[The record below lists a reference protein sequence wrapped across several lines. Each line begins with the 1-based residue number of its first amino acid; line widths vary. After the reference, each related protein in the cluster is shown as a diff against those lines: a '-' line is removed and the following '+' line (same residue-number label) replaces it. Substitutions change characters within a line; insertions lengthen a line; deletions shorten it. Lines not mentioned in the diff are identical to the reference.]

1 MTEKKDRYDGGGARK
16 PGGTDGGQLGGA
28 GSPSARGSSE
38 DAGPTG
44 GPGSSRASQPR
55 AETAGTGLLPA
66 VSLPKGGGALHGIG
80 EKFATNAATGTGAL
94 TVPIAT
100 SPGRGGVGPALQ
112 LAYDSGAG
120 NGPFGLGW
128 TLSVPSI
135 TRKTDKGLPRY
146 HDGEDSDVFILSGAE
161 DLVPVRV
168 ADGTSTRLD
177 VTDRGDYRVQRFR
190 PRVEGLFARIERWT
204 QRATGDAYWRA
215 ITRDNAVSVY
225 GQSAQ
230 ARIADPEHPERVF
243 TWLLEETRDDRGNV
257 IRYRYKAEDAAGVD
271 PGLASEANRFVRQP
285 DGARRFA
292 ATAQRYLKRIQ
303 YGNRTPV
310 ARDQPAP
317 VNDTDWLFEVVLDY
331 GEHDAAAPTP
341 AEAVAWP
348 VRPDPF
354 SRHRATFEVRTYR
367 LCRRVLMFHRFAELG
382 TAPCL
387 VRSTDF
393 SYADARVRTPDGAFD
408 QGPVASYLASVIQA
422 GYVRTG
428 SGYERAAQPPLALG
442 YTQPVVHDQLQVLSG
457 DRASGVPDGPRG
469 AGAQWVDLDGEGIP
483 GALTATDRAWYY
495 RANLGGGELGPAVV
509 QRSVPAAVEL
519 GAGAQLSDLD
529 GDGNLDLVNYAPSLA
544 GFFARTAEH
553 DWAPFAPLGQLPAI
567 DWNDPNLRFLDLD
580 GDGFPDV
587 LITEDDAFVW
597 YRSRAKDG
605 FDPAVRTRQPHQE
618 LDGPVLVFAD
628 PTEAIQLADMTGDG
642 LVDLVRVRNG
652 EVCYWPNLGYGRFG
666 RKVTLDHGP
675 RFDTADR
682 FTATRVRFADI
693 DGSGTSDI
701 VYLGTGGVAVYFNRS
716 GNALSAALRVRSLP
730 RIDGLSQ
737 LAIVDL
743 LGQGTSC
750 LVWTS
755 SDPGVATPVA
765 YVDLMGGQKPHLLAS
780 VVNNLGG
787 ETRIDH
793 APSTQFYL
801 QDKAEGRPWLTRL
814 AFPVHVI
821 ERVEHIDHVAGTS
834 VVSRFRYHHGFF
846 DGHEREFHGFA
857 RVEQWDAESFT
868 GDLDL
873 PPVRTVTWFHTGA
886 WLERERL
893 ELAVAQEYY
902 QGDSQA
908 PLLPDT
914 VIPSGL
920 TVREEREAARAM
932 RGQILRQ
939 EIYAEDGM
947 PESVHPYSV
956 SERSYQIRLLQHVAG
971 MQHAVFFVH
980 PGETIDLHYERR
992 PDDPRT
998 QHQVV
1003 LAVDDFGNVTQSAA
1017 IGYPRRVADEAE
1029 QGRLW
1034 IAVTD
1039 AAVAN
1044 RASELDAY
1052 RVGVA
1057 ISSQLGELTGLAA
1070 PSHGLITAGA
1080 LSAAIAAATE
1090 IPFEVTASGT
1100 AMQRR
1105 TVKRQRT
1112 LYYRDD
1118 LSGPLA
1124 LGAIESRALPYESYQ
1139 QAFTPGLVTQVYGDR
1154 VTDGDLTGPGAYVL
1168 QDGVW
1173 WAPSGRVIPDPAQFY
1188 APVEAIDPFGQHTQ
1202 MRYDGYALLPVEIQD
1217 PLGNRTTVGLRDT
1230 TGAITQGG
1238 NDYRVLAPV
1247 LITDPNRNRSAI
1259 ALDAL
1264 GMVIETAVMGKDGAG
1279 EGDTLADPTTR
1290 LEYDLHAW
1298 QNTGQPVFVH
1308 TLAREQHGAGNPR
1321 WQESYCY
1328 SDGTGRE
1335 VMTKVQAEPGPVPV
1349 LDGDGHIVRNP
1360 DGTPQTQV
1368 VTSRWV
1374 GTGRTV
1380 FDNKG
1385 NPVKKYEPFF
1395 SATFAYEDERELVEW
1410 GVTPI
1415 VRYDPLG
1422 RVIRTD
1428 FPDGTNAR
1436 VVFDAWSAERW
1447 DQDDTVAGTPW
1458 LARMQAGS
1466 AADQRAASLALAHA
1480 GTPAVSKLDAL
1491 GRMFLTI
1498 ADNGT
1503 AGQYQTRTAFD
1514 IEGNALAVTDARG
1527 IATVAQTPDLLGRA
1541 LRASSADAGE
1551 SRELPD
1557 AAGKPA
1563 LEWTARDHRRRRVF
1577 DALQRP
1583 THLFVRPGAGTEQL
1597 AERTVYGEIHPD
1609 AENRNLRGVV
1619 HESYDGAGVAITARR
1634 DLDGNAIEV
1643 SRRLAADYHAAPDW
1657 TPLANL
1663 TVLSQIEAA
1672 AASLLDPETFTT
1684 TSAFDALGR
1693 VVSRTTPDASQ
1704 AQPTYNAA
1712 GLLERLDVHIRGA
1725 GTGAA
1730 VTFVQNIDYNARGQ
1744 RERIEHGN
1752 GTICEYE
1759 YDPQTF
1765 RLTRQRT
1772 TRTGDGKLLQDLRY
1786 EYDPV
1791 GNIVQV
1797 SDAVS
1802 YGNPDVSADGL
1813 YTYDA
1818 IYQLTTAQ
1826 GREHPGQ
1833 QPGAADADLLVLD
1846 HPNDLATL
1854 RRYQETY
1861 AYDAVG
1867 NLEQVSHQPL
1877 GTGPSGWT
1885 RVYHYATDSNRLLG
1899 TSLPGD
1905 APGVFSAAY
1914 TYDAAGNMIT
1924 MPHLAQLGWD
1934 HEQRF
1939 VLADRGGG
1947 GEVYFAYDASGQRVR
1962 KAYDHG
1968 GFVEER
1974 IYLDGYELYRN
1985 RNRTTGAVAL
1995 ERQTLHV
2002 RDAARVAVLV
2012 ETKTIDTSIPGFTPT
2027 TRQRYQV
2034 ANHLGSTAAEL
2045 DASGGVIT
2053 YEEYFP
2059 YGGTSWQ
2066 ATAST
2071 TDVSARRYRYTG
2083 KERDDETGLYY
2094 HGARYYAAWLGRWTS
2109 ADPAGFVDGVNLY
2122 RYGRNNPIGFLDP
2135 DGRESKQQA
2144 WLREFRAQYPKLE
2157 NIGRVVGTHDPG
2169 VLTENGI
2176 RVTLIKGNFLEPRK
2190 FYERKAAA
2198 FLAYQGYIHYAELV
2212 EAGQDAAAVH
2222 LALALKEKTGRDLP
2236 RDNELDLDHYVDWST
2251 NARVAR
2257 EGAQL
2262 ALAAGEVGEMY
2273 GGMARAKPPVEPT
2286 PPPQGNATPPPGNA
2300 AAPAAATTTQLTTG
2314 QIGAL
2319 GEREAVTYLQ
2329 SNGYSNIRPI
2339 QNGSGHGI
2347 DLVAADR
2354 NGATEF
2360 FEVKSTTG
2368 SSAPSLSPDQRS
2380 MQGFVTSRLDRAAS
2394 GAGAWRNV
2402 APAVRADAAA
2412 LRQQIRSGTLQV
2424 RGQVLEVTGVG
2435 TATPTV
2441 TPRTW

>member
-1 MTEKKDRYDGGGARK
+1 
-16 PGGTDGGQLGGA
+16 
-28 GSPSARGSSE
+28 
-38 DAGPTG
+38 
-44 GPGSSRASQPR
+44 
-55 AETAGTGLLPA
+55 
-66 VSLPKGGGALHGIG
+66 LHGIG
-80 EKFATNAATGTGAL
+80 EKFTTNAATGTGAL
-94 TVPIAT
+94 SVPIAT
-100 SPGRGGVGPALQ
+100 SSGRGGAEIALQ
-112 LAYDSGAG
+112 LDYDSGAG

-128 TLSVPSI
+128 SLSVPSI
-135 TRKTDKGLPRY
+135 TRKTDKGLPHY
-146 HDGEDSDVFILSGAE
+146 LDTEDSDIFLLSGAE

-168 ADGTSTRLD
+168 PDGASTRLD
-177 VTDRGDYRVQRFR
+177 FADRGDHRVQRFR

-204 QRATGDAYWRA
+204 HHVTGDTHWRA
-215 ITRDNAVSVY
+215 ITRDNLLSVY

-230 ARIADPEHPERVF
+230 ARIADPDHPGRVF

-257 IRYRYKAEDAAGVD
+257 TCYRYKAEDAAGVD
-271 PGLASEANRFVRQP
+271 AGLASEANRFVRQP
-285 DGARRFA
+285 DGSRRFV

-303 YGNRTPV
+303 YGNRVPV

-317 VNDTDWLFEVVLDY
+317 ANDTDWLFEVVFDY

-341 AEAVAWP
+341 AEAVPWP

-354 SRHRATFEVRTYR
+354 SRHRATFEVRMYR

-382 TAPCL
+382 TTPCL

-393 SYADARVRTPDGAFD
+393 AYADARVRTPDGAFD
-408 QGPVASYLASVIQA
+408 QGPVASYLASVTQA
-422 GYVRTG
+422 GYLRTG
-428 SGYERAAQPPLALG
+428 NAYERAALPALELG
-442 YTQPVVHDQLQVLSG
+442 YTQPIVHDVLQVMAR

-469 AGAQWVDLDGEGIP
+469 TGAQWVDLDGEGIP

-495 RANLGGGELGPAVV
+495 RANLGAGELALPVR
-509 QRSVPAAVEL
+509 QHSLPAAAEL
-519 GAGAQLSDLD
+519 GAGAQLTDLD
-529 GDGNLDLVNYAPSLA
+529 GDGNLDLVSYAPSLA
-544 GFFARTAEH
+544 GYFARAPVR
-553 DWAPFAPLGQLPAI
+553 DWAPFVPLGQLPAI

-587 LITEDDAFVW
+587 LITQDDAFVW
-597 YRSRAKDG
+597 HRSRAKDG
-605 FDPAVRTRQPHQE
+605 LDPAVRVRQPRQE
-618 LDGPVLVFAD
+618 LDGPALVFAD
-628 PTEAIQLADMTGDG
+628 PLETIQLADMTGDG

-652 EVCYWPNLGYGRFG
+652 EICYWPNLGYGRFG
-666 RKVTLDHGP
+666 RKVTLDHSP

-701 VYLGTGGVAVYFNRS
+701 LYLGTDGVSVYFNRS

-730 RIDGLSQ
+730 RTDALSR
-737 LAIVDL
+737 LTVVDL

-755 SDPGVATPVA
+755 TDPGVTTPLA

-780 VVNNLGG
+780 VINNLGG

-801 QDKAEGRPWLTRL
+801 QDKAEGQPWLTRL
-814 AFPVHVI
+814 GFPVHVI
-821 ERVEHIDHVAGTS
+821 ERIEHLDHVAGTS
-834 VVSRFRYHHGFF
+834 LVTRFRYHHGFF
-846 DGHEREFHGFA
+846 DGQEREFHGFA

-868 GDLDL
+868 GDLDV

-893 ELAVAQEYY
+893 ERALAREYY
-902 QGDSQA
+902 QGDAQA

-939 EIYAEDGM
+939 EIYAEDGL

-956 SERSYQIRLLQHVAG
+956 SERSYEIRLLQHTAVA
-971 MQHAVFFVH
+971 QHAVFFVH
-980 PGETIDLHYERR
+980 STETVDAHHERR

-998 QHQVV
+998 QHQLM
-1003 LAVDDFGNVTQSAA
+1003 LAVDDFGNVTRSAA
-1017 IGYPRRVADEAE
+1017 IGYPRRVPDESE
-1029 QGRLW
+1029 QGRMW

-1044 RASELDAY
+1044 HPDELDWY
-1052 RVGVA
+1052 RIGVS
-1057 ISSQLGELTGLAA
+1057 ISSQTSELTGLAA
-1070 PSHGLITAGA
+1070 PTSGLIAAGA
-1080 LSAAIAAATE
+1080 LRAAIAAAAE
-1090 IPFEVTASGT
+1090 IPFEATASG
-1100 AMQRR
+1100 AVLQRR
-1105 TVKRQRT
+1105 TGKRQRT

-1118 LSGPLA
+1118 LTGPLA
-1124 LGAIESRALPYESYQ
+1124 LGAIESRAIPYESYQ

-1154 VTDGDLTGPGAYVL
+1154 VTSDDLTGGAHVL

-1173 WAPSGRVIPDPAQFY
+1173 WAPSGRAIHDPAQFY
-1188 APVEAIDPFGQHTQ
+1188 LPVEAIDPFGQHTV
-1202 MRYDGYALLPVEIQD
+1202 MRYDAHALLPLEAQD

-1238 NDYRVLAPV
+1238 NDYRVLGPV

-1264 GMVIETAVMGKDGAG
+1264 GMVIKTAAMGKDGAG
-1279 EGDTLADPTTR
+1279 EGDTLDDPTTR
-1290 LEYDLHAW
+1290 LEYDLQAW
-1298 QNTGQPVFVH
+1298 QTSGQPVFVH

-1321 WQESYCY
+1321 WQESYGY
-1328 SDGTGRE
+1328 TDGSGRE

-1349 LDGDGHIVRNP
+1349 LDADGHLVRNP
-1360 DGTPQTQV
+1360 DGTPRTQV

-1415 VRYDPLG
+1415 LRYDPIG
-1422 RVIRTD
+1422 RLIRTD
-1428 FPDGTNAR
+1428 FPDGSNAR
-1436 VVFDAWSAERW
+1436 VVFDAWTQETW
-1447 DQDDTVAGTPW
+1447 DQNDTVAGTPW

-1466 AADQRAASLALAHA
+1466 AADQRAAALALAHA
-1480 GTPAVSKLDAL
+1480 GTPTLGKLDAL
-1491 GRMFLTI
+1491 ARTFLTI

-1503 AGQYQTRTAFD
+1503 AGRYQTRTAFD
-1514 IEGNALAVTDARG
+1514 LEGNALAITDPRG
-1527 IATVAQTPDLLGRA
+1527 IATVTQVPDMLGRTLHA
-1541 LRASSADAGE
+1541 VSADAGE
-1551 SRELPD
+1551 SRALPD

-1563 LEWTARDHRRRRVF
+1563 LEWTARGDRRRRGY

-1583 THLFVRPGAGTEQL
+1583 THLFVQLATRTEQL
-1597 AERTVYGEIHPD
+1597 AERTVYGESHPD
-1609 AENRNLRGVV
+1609 AENRNLRGVA
-1619 HESYDGAGVAITARR
+1619 HESYDGAGVMVTVRR
-1634 DLDGNAIEV
+1634 DLDGNVIEV

-1663 TVLSQIEAA
+1663 TVLADIDAA
-1672 AASLLDPETFTT
+1672 AASLLDVETFPATA
-1684 TSAFDALGR
+1684 AFDALGR
-1693 VVSRTTPDASQ
+1693 VVSRTTPDGSQ
-1704 AQPTYNAA
+1704 TLPAYNAA
-1712 GLLERLDVHIRGA
+1712 GLLERLDVHVRGA
-1725 GTGAA
+1725 GATT
-1730 VTFVQNIDYNARGQ
+1730 TFVQNIDYNARGQ

-1765 RLTRQRT
+1765 RLARQHT

-1813 YTYDA
+1813 YTYDP
-1818 IYQLTTAQ
+1818 IYQLVTAE

-1833 QPGAADADLLVLD
+1833 QPGAGDADLLVLD
-1846 HPNDLATL
+1846 HPNDLQTL

-1861 AYDAVG
+1861 TYDPVG

-1877 GTGPSGWT
+1877 GSGPSGWT
-1885 RVYHYATDSNRLLG
+1885 RQYHYATDSNRLLG

-1905 APGVFSAAY
+1905 AGGTFSAVY
-1914 TYDAAGNMIT
+1914 THDAAGNLIT

-1934 HEQRF
+1934 HDQRLVF
-1939 VLADRGGG
+1939 ADRGGG
-1947 GEVYFAYDASGQRVR
+1947 GQIYVAYDAAGQRVR
-1962 KAYDHG
+1962 KAYEHG

-1985 RNRTTGAVAL
+1985 RNLATRAVAL

-2002 RDAARVAVLV
+2002 SDAARLAALV
-2012 ETKTIDTSIPGFTPT
+2012 ETRTIDTSIPGFTPA
-2027 TRQRYQV
+2027 TRQRYQL
-2034 ANHLGSTAAEL
+2034 ANHLDSTAAEL
-2045 DASGGVIT
+2045 DDTGGVIT

-2066 ATAST
+2066 AAAST

-2083 KERDDETGLYY
+2083 HERDDETGLYY

-2109 ADPAGFVDGVNLY
+2109 ADPAGLVDGTNLY
-2122 RYGRNNPIGFLDP
+2122 RYVRNNPVGSTDP
-2135 DGRESKQQA
+2135 DGQQTDDSPDPDKPPLDLGPSFEDPGMKAALDHAQQA
-2144 WLREFRAQYPKLE
+2144 LDVNNPRYRSIPVDDGTELRPDLGVPEVAKFDRHATERQNAAEIGITDLDREFTGPTGERFKALVEDAARKVDL
-2157 NIGRVVGTHDPG
+2157 DPG
-2169 VLTENGI
+2169 LLAASLLAEVARNRYFRPQQTTFVIGTDDLLQPENQAVIQQYKNIYPAFGEIHVRPNGFDINEQGRSVPRGIFPGSEAVLVSAIYLKLGE
-2176 RVTLIKGNFLEPRK
+2176 IKARDVF
-2190 FYERKAAA
+2190 
-2198 FLAYQGYIHYAELV
+2198 
-2212 EAGQDAAAVH
+2212 EAHGQDFDAQPVEVRF
-2222 LALALKEKTGRDLP
+2222 ALTRLGMNGGVGALQARI
-2236 RDNELDLDHYVDWST
+2236 NELLAGGDIPRS
-2251 NARVAR
+2251 
-2257 EGAQL
+2257 GATRRSSL
-2262 ALAAGEVGEMY
+2262 HPYRTAVLHA
-2273 GGMARAKPPVEPT
+2273 ARA
-2286 PPPQGNATPPPGNA
+2286 
-2300 AAPAAATTTQLTTG
+2300 
-2314 QIGAL
+2314 I
-2319 GEREAVTYLQ
+2319 
-2329 SNGYSNIRPI
+2329 
-2339 QNGSGHGI
+2339 H
-2347 DLVAADR
+2347 
-2354 NGATEF
+2354 
-2360 FEVKSTTG
+2360 
-2368 SSAPSLSPDQRS
+2368 LSQKVF
-2380 MQGFVTSRLDRAAS
+2380 GL
-2394 GAGAWRNV
+2394 
-2402 APAVRADAAA
+2402 
-2412 LRQQIRSGTLQV
+2412 SGTYVQ
-2424 RGQVLEVTGVG
+2424 RGIH
-2435 TATPTV
+2435 
-2441 TPRTW
+2441 